1 MTDRSRLQNRSAV
14 DLSAAV
20 PWVNDAGE
28 EIPAYGVVQLRT
40 DYDTKSHASKPN
52 STEGLFF
59 VNGPVPV
66 ASTKHGESLVW
77 NRPRTVLLDA
87 AAGVGDIVGPVSGS
101 WAMSTSGTGF
111 RVLRQ
116 ATGGRGVVVQ
126 SGGSSGGGHKIWFVI
141 LQVLCPGVDYV
152 DEKTLVVEA
161 TDYMAGCGAVPPG
174 ANPDGTYNVIDRC
187 SYMRG
192 LTPTDLVGGVGKAT
206 YMYPIGTGYCEPK
219 WICDDLC
226 PQPEC

>member
-1 MTDRSRLQNRSAV
+1 MTDRSREQNRSAV
-14 DLSAAV
+14 DLSAVV

-59 VNGPVPV
+59 VNGPVPI

-77 NRPRTVLLDA
+77 NRPRVVLLDA
-87 AAGVGDIVGPVSGS
+87 GAAVGDAVGPTSGS
-101 WAMSTSGTGF
+101 WEMSTGGTGF

-126 SGGSSGGGHKIWFVI
+126 SGGSGSGGHHIWFEI
-141 LQVLCPGVDYV
+141 ESVLCND
-152 DEKTLVVEA
+152 
-161 TDYMAGCGAVPPG
+161 
-174 ANPDGTYNVIDRC
+174 DGSKV
-187 SYMRG
+187 
-192 LTPTDLVGGVGKAT
+192 LFVTPTYYTGPCESEIPGMDEYGQVAVEDVCSILAYYTTTWLETGGVIGRAT
-206 YMYPIGTGYCEPK
+206 YMYPRGAAYCEGV
-219 WICDDLC
+219 WLVDQICGS
-226 PQPEC
+226 PECA